1 LSRKY
6 LDITGQR
13 FGRLVAVKRLRLDKK
28 RGHSVWLCA
37 CDCGNS
43 KAVSISDLKSG
54 STVSCGCFAR
64 EQSAER
70 LKKRTGRMNYAYKHG
85 AGVNHSKTRLYRI
98 WVGMKARCGNP
109 HNKSFPN
116 YGGRGVT
123 VCDEWRN
130 NFCAFRD
137 WALDNGYQ
145 EDLTIDRIDNN
156 NGYSP
161 QNCRWATRCEQNRNR
176 RPAETWTYHKRGGAQ
191 WKTSPLRVDLL

>member
-1 LSRKY
+1 MSRNY

-13 FGRLVAVKRLRLDKK
+13 FGRLVAVKRLCLDKK
-28 RGHSVWLCA
+28 RGHSVWLCV

-54 STVSCGCFAR
+54 DTVSCGCFAR

-70 LKKRTGRMNYAYKHG
+70 MKKRTGRMNHAYKHG
-85 AGVNHSKTRLYRI
+85 AGVNHGKTRIYRI
-98 WVGMKARCGNP
+98 WVGMKSRCGNP
-109 HNKSFPN
+109 HNPSFPN
-116 YGGRGVT
+116 YGGRGIT

-130 NFCAFRD
+130 NFSAFQD
-137 WALDNGYQ
+137 WALDSGYR

-161 QNCRWATRCEQNRNR
+161 QNCRWATRLEQSRNR
-176 RPAETWTYHKRGGAQ
+176 RPAETWTYRKNRGGA
-191 WKTSPLRVDLL
+191 